1 MTSKPASMRIAGIL
15 YDSLSG
21 WVDAP
26 TTAMVVAHSRTP
38 RRSWSPR
45 TAPAT
50 PGGLFEPWVV
60 VTRFQTSREGELFLR
75 SESIPLHS
83 EDELGER
90 LHRLY
95 IGASIRGGKAHGCPG
110 DPGILELLDV
120 LPASRMGECPA
131 NVEWLGPAYLSRVGA
146 GIGNPF
152 LEVIEPAQL
161 GRLRGSGDSRA
172 GERRPALAALDGAPD
187 RDARVAPHP
196 DGRMRAGRRQRAH
209 AHVFFNDTATT

>member
-75 SESIPLHS
+75 FESAWVAHPASFRRFFLFCGASPLAESGFEPQNRKSHPFAPAFRRQARRTAASPLHRS
-83 EDELGER
+83 VDPWQGSPR
-90 LHRLY
+90 LPR
-95 IGASIRGGKAHGCPG
+95 
-110 DPGILELLDV
+110 
-120 LPASRMGECPA
+120 
-131 NVEWLGPAYLSRVGA
+131 
-146 GIGNPF
+146 
-152 LEVIEPAQL
+152 
-161 GRLRGSGDSRA
+161 
-172 GERRPALAALDGAPD
+172 
-187 RDARVAPHP
+187 
-196 DGRMRAGRRQRAH
+196 
-209 AHVFFNDTATT
+209 